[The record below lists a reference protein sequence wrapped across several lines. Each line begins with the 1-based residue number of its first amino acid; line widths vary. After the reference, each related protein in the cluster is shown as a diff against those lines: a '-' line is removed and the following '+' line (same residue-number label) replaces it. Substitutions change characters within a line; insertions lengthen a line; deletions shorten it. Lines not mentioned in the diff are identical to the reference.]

1 MVRVLPISSVG
12 AFGILLTVACGS
24 AQPTGRPS
32 RAPDTADATV
42 GSKDASDGVEEANTD
57 AAEGGEG
64 ADGTDGAVDGGGFEE
79 TDGEG
84 GDTLEDVLA
93 QCGDVDFDNPT
104 AEVLNLSLT
113 GLPIVKT
120 GSQVVLGFP
129 VNYEVKIQPA
139 LAIKATLE
147 QSVTTTQLT
156 VVDAKPALAKG
167 AAEKQAAEQAGATT
181 TNFLPVADRADLAAD
196 VEAWSGVVCTAQP
209 GTKVTSNV
217 GGKNVVTSFNPPLP
231 ASVSPKAD
239 PARYAAELAE
249 ARTFTN
255 IVATVE
261 ASDNPAVPAG
271 QTYTGTVTVTP
282 VAPTFETTLAS
293 GQKATIGADLAYEVK
308 VDFGSVAITNALG
321 LKPSTKFYIDTT
333 NHVYKVVVADIGD
346 PTTPAAIF
354 LK

>member
-24 AQPTGRPS
+24 AEPTARPS
-32 RAPDTADATV
+32 RTPDTADATV
-42 GSKDASDGVEEANTD
+42 GPKDGSDDGGEADTA

-64 ADGTDGAVDGGGFEE
+64 SDGSVDAGGFEE

-113 GLPIVKT
+113 GLPIIKT

-129 VNYEVKIQPA
+129 IDYEVKIQPA
-139 LAIKATLE
+139 LAIKSTLE

-156 VVDAKPALAKG
+156 VAEAKPALARG
-167 AAEKQAAEQAGATT
+167 AAEKQAAQQAGVTT
-181 TNFLPVADRADLAAD
+181 TTFLPVDGRSGLAAE

-209 GTKVTSNV
+209 GTKVTSNI

-239 PARYAAELAE
+239 PARYAAELAK

-261 ASDNPAVPAG
+261 KSDDPAVPAG
-271 QTYTGTVTVTP
+271 QTYTGTVTVSP
-282 VAPTFETTLAS
+282 IAPTFETTLS
-293 GQKATIGADLAYEVK
+293 NGQKATIGADLAYEVK
-308 VDFGSVAITNALG
+308 IDFGSVAITNSLG